1 MVRKVWKSARVIWQR
16 AVDDC
21 VPEAAILAHIDNG
34 GTIVLEQENQSLVI
48 SPAAVPELV
57 KVLRTLQR
65 EADHPAKP

>member
-16 AVDDC
+16 AVDDG